1 MKQRKLGPLTVSEI
15 GLGCMGFVQS
25 YPPFPTQVPTQAEAI
40 SLIHK
45 AIGLGFTFFDT
56 AEVYGPY
63 RDEELVGK
71 ALQAHRNEVVIATK
85 FGYEIGASRTD
96 SHGYS
101 LELNSRPEHIRK
113 AIDGSLK
120 RLKTDHI
127 DLYYQHRVDPA
138 VPIED
143 VAGCMRDLIA
153 EGKILAWGL
162 SEASAKTIRRAHAV
176 CPVTALQSEYSLW
189 YRDIEAEILPTLE
202 ELGIGLVP
210 FSPLG
215 KGVLA
220 LKAGEELNLPERD
233 FRRSIP
239 RFAEDNLKGNLAL
252 VALVQELARRKG
264 TTPARIALAWLLH
277 QKPWIVPIPG
287 TKKVERLIENAGAG
301 DVVLTPEELAAFRSR
316 FETLPM
322 KGERY
327 DDSQMRLIDK

>member
-1 MKQRKLGPLTVSEI
+1 MKQRKLDPLTVSEI

-25 YPPFPTQVPTQAEAI
+25 YPPFPTQAEAI

-327 DDSQMRLIDK
+327 DASQMRLIDK

>member
-25 YPPFPTQVPTQAEAI
+25 YPPFPTQAEAI

-239 RFAEDNLKGNLAL
+239 RLCRRQPQGQSGARCARAGTGP
-252 VALVQELARRKG
+252 QERHHAR
-264 TTPARIALAWLLH
+264 AHCAC
-277 QKPWIVPIPG
+277 
-287 TKKVERLIENAGAG
+287 
-301 DVVLTPEELAAFRSR
+301 LAAAPKALDRA
-316 FETLPM
+316 
-322 KGERY
+322 
-327 DDSQMRLIDK
+327 DSGNEKS

>member
-25 YPPFPTQVPTQAEAI
+25 YPPFPTQDEAI

-45 AIGLGFTFFDT
+45 AIDLGFTFFDT

-113 AIDGSLK
+113 ALEGSLK

-162 SEASAKTIRRAHAV
+162 SEASAKTVRRAHAV

-252 VALVQELARRKG
+252 IALVQELARRKG

-316 FETLPM
+316 FEALPM
-322 KGERY
+322 QGERY
-327 DDSQMRLIDK
+327 DASQMRLIDK

>member
-25 YPPFPTQVPTQAEAI
+25 YPPFPTQAEAI

-56 AEVYGPY
+56 AEVYGSY

-101 LELNSRPEHIRK
+101 LELNSRPDHIRK

-189 YRDIEAEILPTLE
+189 YHDIEAEIPPTLE

-233 FRRSIP
+233 FRRSIL

-327 DDSQMRLIDK
+327 DASQMRLIDK

>member
-25 YPPFPTQVPTQAEAI
+25 YPPFPTQAEAI

-252 VALVQELARRKG
+252 VALVQELARRKD

-316 FETLPM
+316 FEALPM

-327 DDSQMRLIDK
+327 DASQMRLIDK

>member
-25 YPPFPTQVPTQAEAI
+25 YPPFPTQAEAI

-252 VALVQELARRKG
+252 VALVQKLARRKG

-316 FETLPM
+316 FEALPM

-327 DDSQMRLIDK
+327 DASQMRLIDK

>member
-25 YPPFPTQVPTQAEAI
+25 YPPFPTQAEAI

-233 FRRSIP
+233 FRRNIP

-327 DDSQMRLIDK
+327 DASQMRLIDK

>member
-25 YPPFPTQVPTQAEAI
+25 YPPFPTQAEAI

-301 DVVLTPEELAAFRSR
+301 DVDLTPEELAAFRSR

-327 DDSQMRLIDK
+327 DASQMRLIDK

>member
-25 YPPFPTQVPTQAEAI
+25 YPPFPTQAEAI

-45 AIGLGFTFFDT
+45 AIDLGFTFFDT

-85 FGYEIGASRTD
+85 FGYEIGATRTD

-113 AIDGSLK
+113 ALEGSLK

-162 SEASAKTIRRAHAV
+162 SEASAKTIRRAHTV

-327 DDSQMRLIDK
+327 DASQMRLIDK

>member
-25 YPPFPTQVPTQAEAI
+25 YPPFPTQAEAI

-316 FETLPM
+316 FEALPM
-322 KGERY
+322 KGGRY
-327 DDSQMRLIDK
+327 DASQMRLIDK

>member
-25 YPPFPTQVPTQAEAI
+25 YPPFPTQAEAI

-143 VAGCMRDLIA
+143 VAGCMLDLIA

-162 SEASAKTIRRAHAV
+162 SEASAKTIRRAHTV

-287 TKKVERLIENAGAG
+287 TKKVECLIENAGAG

-316 FETLPM
+316 FEALPM

-327 DDSQMRLIDK
+327 DASQMRLIDK

>member
-25 YPPFPTQVPTQAEAI
+25 YPPFPTEAETI

-176 CPVTALQSEYSLW
+176 CPVTALQSAYSLW

-316 FETLPM
+316 FEALPM

-327 DDSQMRLIDK
+327 DASQMRLIDK

>member
-25 YPPFPTQVPTQAEAI
+25 YPPFPTQAEAI

-71 ALQAHRNEVVIATK
+71 ALQGHRNEVVIATK

-162 SEASAKTIRRAHAV
+162 SEASAKTIRRAHGV

-316 FETLPM
+316 FEALPM

-327 DDSQMRLIDK
+327 DASQMRLIDK

>member
-25 YPPFPTQVPTQAEAI
+25 YPPFPTEAETI

-220 LKAGEELNLPERD
+220 LKAGEELNLPEHD

-327 DDSQMRLIDK
+327 DASQMRLIDK

>member
-25 YPPFPTQVPTQAEAI
+25 YPPFPTQAEAI

-202 ELGIGLVP
+202 ELGVGLVP

-327 DDSQMRLIDK
+327 DASQMRLIDK

>member
-25 YPPFPTQVPTQAEAI
+25 YPPFPTQAEAI

-162 SEASAKTIRRAHAV
+162 SEASAKTIRLAHAV

-316 FETLPM
+316 FEALPM

-327 DDSQMRLIDK
+327 DASQMRLIDK

>member
-1 MKQRKLGPLTVSEI
+1 
-15 GLGCMGFVQS
+15 MGFVQS
-25 YPPFPTQVPTQAEAI
+25 YPPFPTQAEAI

-101 LELNSRPEHIRK
+101 LGLNSRPEHIRK

-127 DLYYQHRVDPA
+127 DLYSQHRVDPA

-277 QKPWIVPIPG
+277 PKPWIVPIPG

-316 FETLPM
+316 FEALPM

-327 DDSQMRLIDK
+327 DASQMRLIDK

>member
-25 YPPFPTQVPTQAEAI
+25 YPPFPTQSEAI

-45 AIGLGFTFFDT
+45 AIDLGFTFFDT

-113 AIDGSLK
+113 ALEGSLK

-162 SEASAKTIRRAHAV
+162 SEASARTIRRAHAV

-220 LKAGEELNLPERD
+220 LKVGEELNLPERD

-264 TTPARIALAWLLH
+264 TTSARIALAWLLR

-316 FETLPM
+316 FEALPM

-327 DDSQMRLIDK
+327 DASQMRLIDK

>member
-25 YPPFPTQVPTQAEAI
+25 YPPFPTQAEAI

-45 AIGLGFTFFDT
+45 AIGLGCTFFDT

-252 VALVQELARRKG
+252 VALVQELARRKD
-264 TTPARIALAWLLH
+264 TTPARIALVWLLH

-316 FETLPM
+316 FEALPM
-322 KGERY
+322 KGKRY
-327 DDSQMRLIDK
+327 DASQMRLIDK

>member
-25 YPPFPTQVPTQAEAI
+25 YPPFPTQAEAI
-40 SLIHK
+40 LLIHK
-45 AIGLGFTFFDT
+45 AIDLGFTFFDT

-113 AIDGSLK
+113 ALEGSLK

-162 SEASAKTIRRAHAV
+162 SEASAQTIRRAYAV

-287 TKKVERLIENAGAG
+287 TKKEERLIENAGAG

-316 FETLPM
+316 FEALPM

-327 DDSQMRLIDK
+327 DASQMRLIDK

>member
-25 YPPFPTQVPTQAEAI
+25 YPPFPTQAEAI

-85 FGYEIGASRTD
+85 FGYEIGSSRTD

-202 ELGIGLVP
+202 DLGIGLVP

-316 FETLPM
+316 FEALPM

-327 DDSQMRLIDK
+327 DASQMRLSDK

>member
-25 YPPFPTQVPTQAEAI
+25 YPPFPTQAEAL

-233 FRRSIP
+233 FRRNIP

-327 DDSQMRLIDK
+327 DASQMRLIDK

>member
-25 YPPFPTQVPTQAEAI
+25 YPPFPTQAEAI

-113 AIDGSLK
+113 ALEGSLK

-162 SEASAKTIRRAHAV
+162 SEASAQTIRRAHAV

-220 LKAGEELNLPERD
+220 LKAGEELNLPKRD

-316 FETLPM
+316 FEALPT

-327 DDSQMRLIDK
+327 DASQMRLIDK

>member
-25 YPPFPTQVPTQAEAI
+25 YPPFPTEAETI

-189 YRDIEAEILPTLE
+189 YRDIEAEILPMLE

-327 DDSQMRLIDK
+327 DASQMRLIDK

>member
-15 GLGCMGFVQS
+15 GLGCMGVVQS
-25 YPPFPTQVPTQAEAI
+25 YPPFPTQAEAI

-45 AIGLGFTFFDT
+45 AIGLGCTFFDT

-252 VALVQELARRKG
+252 VALVQELARRKD
-264 TTPARIALAWLLH
+264 TTPARIALVWLLH

-316 FETLPM
+316 FEALPM
-322 KGERY
+322 KGKRY
-327 DDSQMRLIDK
+327 DASQMRLIDK

>member
-25 YPPFPTQVPTQAEAI
+25 YPPFPTQAEAI

-316 FETLPM
+316 FEALPM

-327 DDSQMRLIDK
+327 NASQMRLIDK

>member
-25 YPPFPTQVPTQAEAI
+25 YPPFPTQDEAI

-45 AIGLGFTFFDT
+45 AIDLGFTFFDT

-71 ALQAHRNEVVIATK
+71 ALQAHRNDVVIATK

-113 AIDGSLK
+113 ALEGSLK

-233 FRRSIP
+233 FRHSIP

-301 DVVLTPEELAAFRSR
+301 DVVLTSEELAAFRSR
-316 FETLPM
+316 FEALPM

-327 DDSQMRLIDK
+327 DASQMRLIDK